1 MEAENLLRRRGQV
14 VQIVSN
20 MLRGE
25 GGLVVCMEG
34 GHEGEALAVW
44 EGAGAASVPDI
55 EGGAG
60 EEEDL
65 FFHLVAD
72 AMGSWT
78 RHLCYCGWRGLR
90 NAGEVVEQRSDGVVV
105 IHRVYVYIEPKGQTI
120 SADGVLR
127 KCTSSTIEKKRD
139 VSS

>member
-1 MEAENLLRRRGQV
+1 
-14 VQIVSN
+14 

-44 EGAGAASVPDI
+44 EGAGAASVPDV

-72 AMGSWT
+72 AVGSLT
-78 RHLCYCGWRGLR
+78 SHFVL
-90 NAGEVVEQRSDGVVV
+90 
-105 IHRVYVYIEPKGQTI
+105 T
-120 SADGVLR
+120 ADGGVAECGR
-127 KCTSSTIEKKRD
+127 GGGAAE
-139 VSS
+139 